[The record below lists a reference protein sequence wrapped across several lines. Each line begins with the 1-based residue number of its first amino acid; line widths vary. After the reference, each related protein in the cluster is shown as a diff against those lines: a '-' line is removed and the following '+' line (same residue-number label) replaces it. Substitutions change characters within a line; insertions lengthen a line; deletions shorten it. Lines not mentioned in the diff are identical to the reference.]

1 MADEQE
7 LTTLEQGLTDWQR
20 DQLDARLDAKHVKTR
35 DKGRAK
41 LSYVE
46 GHYVIRQMNH
56 IFGPTGWSRHTT
68 EMRLIHDEVYLGS
81 SDREGRLVGY
91 VAQVEVT
98 VYLPEGPRSS
108 NGWGY
113 GEGIEYKN
121 FAQAHESAVKEA
133 ETDAMKR
140 ACILFG
146 DPFGLELY
154 GGSNGRA
161 APSGETIRK
170 RQVKP
175 EAPGTWGKET
185 ADKFRQAAD
194 AIGMPPEIYQERLA
208 YYGVTELEALPDSA
222 KTAMRGWL
230 DGQRK
235 SRQADEGSDDR
246 D

>member
-1 MADEQE
+1 MAENETEEQ
-7 LTTLEQGLTDWQR
+7 TTLEQGLTSWQR

-46 GHYVIRQMNH
+46 GHYVIREMNR
-56 IFGPTGWSRHTT
+56 IFGPTGWSRHTL
-68 EMRLIHDEVYLGS
+68 EMRLIHDDVYQGNKG
-81 SDREGRLVGY
+81 DGRLVGY
-91 VAQVEVT
+91 IGQVEVII
-98 VYLPEGPRSS
+98 YLPDGPRR
-108 NGWGY
+108 NTGWGY

-154 GGSNGRA
+154 GGSNGY
-161 APSGETIRK
+161 SGETTRK
-170 RQVKP
+170 RKVEP
-175 EAPGTWGKET
+175 DAEGTWGKKT
-185 ADKFRQAAD
+185 ADKFREAAD

-208 YYGVTELEALPDSA
+208 YYNVTELEKLPDKA
-222 KTAMRGWL
+222 KKPMRAWL

-235 SRQADEGSDDR
+235 NREASETDTGNN
-246 D
+246 